1 MVARLKKIA
10 ISFLM
15 AIVTAITNGNP
26 QSSGIMWIYFYI
38 IATIFQSMAIEED
51 RPQFKKVLKHNLWL
65 TAVFVVLFMGFV
77 ISVPDIATQKF
88 GIDFSNAGFILI
100 VAIWGY
106 FMAYVTNAITGLLT
120 VFWLTRGKIKK
131 QLDSAAS

>member
-1 MVARLKKIA
+1 MVDRLKKIT
-10 ISFLM
+10 ISLLM

-38 IATIFQSMAIEED
+38 MATIFQSMAIDEWD
-51 RPQFKKVLKHNLWL
+51 KPQYKKVFKHSLWL
-65 TAVFVVLFMGFV
+65 TAVFVILFMGFV
-77 ISVPDIATQKF
+77 LSVPDIATKKF
-88 GIDFSNAGFILI
+88 GLDFSNGGVILI

-120 VFWLTRGKIKK
+120 VCWLTRGKNKK
-131 QLDSAAS
+131 QLDSAA